1 TVLLGAIWGAGR
13 QTMPIVAGDHV
24 GAPWQESLITVLLIV
39 LSLAMVA
46 GFALVIKGLMAK
58 AD

>member
-1 TVLLGAIWGAGR
+1 
-13 QTMPIVAGDHV
+13 V